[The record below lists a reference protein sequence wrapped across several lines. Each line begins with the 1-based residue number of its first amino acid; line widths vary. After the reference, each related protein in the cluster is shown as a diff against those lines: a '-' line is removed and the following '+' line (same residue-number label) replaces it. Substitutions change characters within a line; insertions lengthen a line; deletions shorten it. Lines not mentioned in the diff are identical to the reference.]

1 MPVIAIADIFGI
13 SGRRNEL
20 VDLLI
25 RTERRAREFPGSRRY
40 VFAARLEAPDH
51 LVLISEWDTH
61 AAMSAYH
68 RSEQFA
74 RYQFELN
81 GLLARPSEMTIHSVT
96 DSVHPV
102 PSGPPDPRDA
112 D

>member
-20 VDLLI
+20 MDLLI

-51 LVLISEWDTH
+51 LVLLSEWDTH
-61 AAMSAYH
+61 AAMNAYH

-96 DSVHPV
+96 DSAHPV
-102 PSGPPDPRDA
+102 PSGPLDPRDA